1 MAMLPGVQDYIAG
14 GGDIQAQ
21 QGLQG
26 LDIARLME
34 QQRQQIGQSLL
45 GYLTDIQRD
54 PFSIVPAMQAYGAA
68 GGGTLAPAV
77 ALAQSGGAG
86 QPSPYGEISS
96 RLIRGLSEFAG
107 ATPVNP
113 HTGMAMTGEEMD
125 YLRKITGGDILRRG
139 GTEQQ
144 AAIELAR
151 AEGNRQGINPEAY
164 QLPQDIVGTQWPTG
178 AFAGLQGDLGGTQ
191 AFLQQLQGAKP
202 QIDQLNAKVQGLAR
216 KRPKSRPRPRPRKRP
231 KSKYTSQVSSIGPV
245 RKAS

>member
-1 MAMLPGVQDYIAG
+1 MAMLPGVQDYITG

-45 GYLTDIQRD
+45 GYLTDVQRD
-54 PFSIVPAMQAYGAA
+54 PFNIVSALQASGQA
-68 GGGTLAPAV
+68 GGGMLGGAA
-77 ALAQSGGAG
+77 AFAESGGRG
-86 QPSPYGEISS
+86 MPSPYGEISS

-113 HTGMAMTGEEMD
+113 QTGQPMTPAQMD
-125 YLRKITGGDILRRG
+125 QLRKVTGGDILRRG
-139 GTEQQ
+139 GTQQQ

-151 AEGNRQGINPEAY
+151 AEGNRQGLNPEAY
-164 QLPQDIVGTQWPTG
+164 RLPEDIIGTQWPTG
-178 AFAGLQGDLGGTQ
+178 AFGGI
-191 AFLQQLQGAKP
+191 QGAIGGQTQGPASLPSRPKSKP
-202 QIDQLNAKVQGLAR
+202 KP
-216 KRPKSRPRPRPRKRP
+216 KPKSRPRPRPRKRP

-245 RKAS
+245 RKR